1 MLDKS
6 TDWEIDVDLLFTITL
21 TVLKSISVEVSWKI
35 VHVREKQLKLH
46 HHHISSMVR
55 TLIKHKS
62 LHQSI
67 NA

>member
-35 VHVREKQLKLH
+35 VHVREKQIASPSH
-46 HHHISSMVR
+46 MFHGVYSYQ
-55 TLIKHKS
+55 T
-62 LHQSI
+62 
-67 NA
+67 